1 VPELRHSSAWPRG
14 EVRSQILPDRIPK
27 ATSLIRQ
34 AKGPGELGL
43 SSRTDAQREAA
54 WRAEFERLG
63 EQLVFDNVKQGAIY
77 NNEAKRQAA
86 LRWLAGQTRLHRTR
100 DARRRL
106 AWVTFFVAIA
116 GTLVGA
122 IGLLAV
128 LRD

>member
-1 VPELRHSSAWPRG
+1 
-14 EVRSQILPDRIPK
+14 
-27 ATSLIRQ
+27 
-34 AKGPGELGL
+34 LGL

-77 NNEAKRQAA
+77 NNEAKRQVA
-86 LRWLAGQTRLHRTR
+86 LRWLAGQIRLHRTR
-100 DARRRL
+100 DAWRRM

-116 GTLVGA
+116 TMLVGA